1 MTRLPEP
8 TDLREPH
15 QRDLSEREWRLGDF
29 PISFWDEA
37 DIWGEPV
44 KTKENAACTSMTE
57 ATCNPTDR

>member
-8 TDLREPH
+8 TDLRAYH
-15 QRDLSEREWRLGDF
+15 QRPLDEREWRLTDWPLTF
-29 PISFWDEA
+29 FDET

-57 ATCNPTDR
+57 ATCNLTDR

>member
-8 TDLREPH
+8 TDLRDPH

-44 KTKENAACTSMTE
+44 KTKETKCTLMTE
-57 ATCNPTDR
+57 GTCNLTAR